1 MLSILSGILGFA
13 TSGLP
18 SVLKFFEQKGDQ
30 NHEREMAKIEMQRSL
45 AMAEKGFAS
54 QEKIEELK
62 SKARK
67 VNDKPS
73 KSFSWWKFDNEYI
86 TGSQYFGR
94 SMIGFFLSINI
105 VGFYLQAVTAY
116 KRSKSLGNTKSTYTF
131 FGIWGALSP
140 IIGFSPAAPLNI
152 IPHWYLW
159 FSNGRNPNRRNLP
172 QEY

>member
-62 SKARK
+62 TEQ
-67 VNDKPS
+67 V
-73 KSFSWWKFDNEYI
+73 
-86 TGSQYFGR
+86 
-94 SMIGFFLSINI
+94 SMD
-105 VGFYLQAVTAY
+105 
-116 KRSKSLGNTKSTYTF
+116 TYTQERVALYKNDEASAE
-131 FGIWGALSP
+131 GASTWVVNLRASVRP
-140 IIGFSPAAPLNI
+140 IITYIFVIILLVVDFVGLYWAIQSGHNYSEAMHIVFSDEEMAILASIIGFWFGSR
-152 IPHWYLW
+152 HW
-159 FSNGRNPNRRNLP
+159 
-172 QEY
+172 EK